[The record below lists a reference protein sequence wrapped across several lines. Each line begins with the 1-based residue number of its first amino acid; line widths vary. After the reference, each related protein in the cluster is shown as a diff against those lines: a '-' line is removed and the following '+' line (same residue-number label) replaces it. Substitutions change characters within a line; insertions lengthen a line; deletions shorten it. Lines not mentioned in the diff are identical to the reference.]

1 MAQNLLSV
9 PSLVD
14 PPAKYPGAT
23 MPDSHIFQVSEL
35 IQQVN
40 RDLFRYNDIAV
51 EGEVTNFTRSSA
63 GHCYFS
69 IKDSRA
75 QLKVVLFAMNARALR
90 FKIENGLKV
99 IVRGRPAIYEAK
111 GDFQLA
117 AVAVEPAGLG
127 ALQLAFEQLKAKLL
141 AEGLFDQA
149 RKKAVPR
156 LPQRIAVVTSPTG
169 AALRDILN
177 VLGRRFEGISLQIYP
192 VRVQGPTAG
201 REIATALRNL
211 SRWDLHDVILICR
224 GGGSLEDLWPFNEE
238 VVARALAACA
248 IPTISGVGHETDFT
262 ICDLVADLRAPT
274 PSAAAEIVVR
284 AKSDICTQIDHGV
297 RRIRQIV
304 EGRVR
309 NYRHELRHLASS
321 DGLGRFPRRILQDRE
336 RLQRSRVLLY
346 RTLDMQAKLM
356 RRRLTAAVDPL
367 ARFPA
372 RLAIRD
378 RQQRVSHIAE
388 RTTSAMTTR
397 LTAERQRL
405 RSMVGT
411 LEAVSPLSVLAR
423 GYAIAF
429 ATTPGRRR
437 PILDSATVSVGDAI
451 DVQLRKGRLACT
463 VDGKT
468 IGIESTLPEA
478 IADESRPEAPTSP
491 RRRTARE
498 AVPRTLDLFGST
510 DKEE

>member
-1 MAQNLLSV
+1 
-9 PSLVD
+9 
-14 PPAKYPGAT
+14 

-40 RDLFRYNDIAV
+40 RDLFRYNEIAV
-51 EGEVTNFTRSSA
+51 EGEVTNFIRSSA

-117 AVAVEPAGLG
+117 AVSVEPAGLG
-127 ALQLAFEQLKAKLL
+127 ALQLAFEQLKARLL

-149 RKKAVPR
+149 RKKAVPM
-156 LPQRIAVVTSPTG
+156 LPLRIAVVTSPTG
-169 AALRDILN
+169 AAIRDILN

-211 SRWDLHDVILICR
+211 SKWDLHDVILICR

-238 VVARALAACA
+238 VVARAVAACT

-284 AKSDICTQIDHGV
+284 AKSEICTQIDHGV

-321 DGLGRFPRRILQDRE
+321 DGLGRFPRRIIHDRE

-346 RTLDMQAKLM
+346 RTLDMQAKVL
-356 RRRLTAAVDPL
+356 RRRLTAAAEPL

-378 RQQRVSHIAE
+378 RQQRVLHVTE
-388 RTTSAMTTR
+388 KTTTAMNSR
-397 LTAERQRL
+397 LAAERQKL

-429 ATTPGRRR
+429 AMTPGRRR
-437 PILDSATVSVGDAI
+437 PILDSASVSVGESI

-463 VDGKT
+463 VDAKT

-478 IADESRPEAPTSP
+478 IAAEMGAGDPPPA
-491 RRRTARE
+491 RRRA
-498 AVPRTLDLFGST
+498 PRGPAMRSLDLFAKDDDET
-510 DKEE
+510 V